1 MLSHKLCYSNEHNI
15 KVLETRIGLNI
26 NLHQG
31 MGGSLS
37 DIDFKKKKRV
47 LFYNHFAEFNE
58 WLDHD

>member
-26 NLHQG
+26 NLLQG

-37 DIDFKKKKRV
+37 DIDLKKKKRV

-58 WLDHD
+58 

>member
-26 NLHQG
+26 NLLQG

-58 WLDHD
+58 